1 MGRFRTLRVWL
12 TTGAL
17 ALLSLAFAV
26 LVSPAASAGLRQET
40 TVSAAPTA
48 PAGSPAPLMLASTG
62 LDIGVPVIIG
72 LGVLVLGTVMVGWV
86 FLATG
91 RAGGPNPPGRPVG

>member
-1 MGRFRTLRVWL
+1 MGSFRALRVWL

-48 PAGSPAPLMLASTG
+48 PAGTPAPLMLASTG
-62 LDIGVPVIIG
+62 LDITVPIIVG
-72 LGVLVLGTVMVGWV
+72 LGLLALGTVMVGWA

-91 RAGGPNPPGRPVG
+91 RRGQRR